1 MNAPRPS
8 AAHPPAGY
16 SELRDSVAW
25 ADLGRRTTVLATGN
39 DAVRFIDNFTT
50 AAVSRLAPGEGTEG
64 FFTDSKGW
72 VLALANIF
80 CVAGDTAGDPAG
92 NTAGETAN
100 SLWIDAPAALPHSLR
115 EHLEHYHIRER
126 VELLDASD
134 DFTSLLVAGPTSA
147 DWLAGQS
154 DREPPGGGPLPMQLL
169 GHVQRVIAGVSLMI
183 ARVDWAGP
191 VGFLVRLAASD
202 WPRLAAH
209 LRSTGV
215 AEASRE
221 AVETVRIEE
230 GRPEAVDI
238 SEKTL
243 PQELGRDAR
252 AISFTKGCYLGQET
266 VARIDALGHVN
277 RRLVAIA
284 VDGPVAAGAGL
295 HSGGE
300 TVGTITSACHS
311 PRVGAGLGLAIA
323 LAKRLGPDA
332 ILEVD
337 GRPARVVTV
346 PVTGPVTEFQMEG
359 GHDR

>member
-8 AAHPPAGY
+8 AAPPPAGY
-16 SELRDSVAW
+16 AELRNSVAW

-80 CVAGDTAGDPAG
+80 CVAGDP
-92 NTAGETAN
+92 AGETAN

-126 VELLDASD
+126 VELVDAGA

-147 DWLAGQS
+147 DWLVGQC
-154 DREPPGGGPLPMQLL
+154 DREPPGGGPLPVQLL
-169 GHVQRVIAGVSLMI
+169 GHVQRVIAGVSLVI

-191 VGFLVRLAASD
+191 VGFLVRIAARD

-243 PQELGRDAR
+243 PQELGRDVR
-252 AISFTKGCYLGQET
+252 AISFTKGCYVGQEVIVRVT
-266 VARIDALGHVN
+266 HRGGGRVAKKLVRWQAVGQSTGGDKPSGLPVMGARIF
-277 RRLVAIA
+277 
-284 VDGPVAAGAGL
+284 AADRDIGR
-295 HSGGE
+295 
-300 TVGTITSACHS
+300 VTSAAFS
-311 PRVGAGLGLAIA
+311 PDRGAVVGLGYVH
-323 LAKRLGPDA
+323 RDF
-332 ILEVD
+332 VD
-337 GRPARVVTV
+337 PGSEVTV
-346 PVTGPVTEFQMEG
+346 VWNDARSKVTI
-359 GHDR
+359 R

>member
-1 MNAPRPS
+1 MRI
-8 AAHPPAGY
+8 AA
-16 SELRDSVAW
+16 R
-25 ADLGRRTTVLATGN
+25 
-39 DAVRFIDNFTT
+39 
-50 AAVSRLAPGEGTEG
+50 
-64 FFTDSKGW
+64 
-72 VLALANIF
+72 
-80 CVAGDTAGDPAG
+80 
-92 NTAGETAN
+92 
-100 SLWIDAPAALPHSLR
+100 
-115 EHLEHYHIRER
+115 
-126 VELLDASD
+126 
-134 DFTSLLVAGPTSA
+134 
-147 DWLAGQS
+147 
-154 DREPPGGGPLPMQLL
+154 
-169 GHVQRVIAGVSLMI
+169 
-183 ARVDWAGP
+183 
-191 VGFLVRLAASD
+191 D

-295 HSGGE
+295 RSGGE

-332 ILEVD
+332 VLEVD

-346 PVTGPVTEFQMEG
+346 PMTGPVTDFQLEG

>member
-1 MNAPRPS
+1 MTAPRPS
-8 AAHPPAGY
+8 AAPPPAGY
-16 SELRDSVAW
+16 AELRNSVAW
-25 ADLGRRTTVLATGN
+25 AELGRRTTVLATGN

-80 CVAGDTAGDPAG
+80 CVAGDPAEE
-92 NTAGETAN
+92 TAGETAN

-126 VELLDASD
+126 VELVDAGA

-147 DWLAGQS
+147 DWLAGQC
-154 DREPPGGGPLPMQLL
+154 DREPPGGGPLPVQLL
-169 GHVQRVIAGVSLMI
+169 GHVQKVIAGVSLVI

-191 VGFLVRLAASD
+191 VGFLVRIAARD

-295 HSGGE
+295 RSGSE

-311 PRVGAGLGLAIA
+311 PHVGAGLGLAIA

-332 ILEVD
+332 VLEVD

-346 PVTGPVTEFQMEG
+346 PMTGPVTDFQLEG